1 MERLVDSKETQP
13 EVREVLTLARPAAV
27 TRARM
32 QRVRWALDQRVRA
45 NPLTSLPLLAA
56 AAFLLLG
63 ASALAA
69 FGSGLL
75 TKRPENEVTTPPA
88 AAPAKPKVLAPRAA
102 DAEKPTTPPV
112 ERTVEPQDPAL
123 DGAPSSPHKERLVS
137 PARPSSAVLNADVE
151 RVHNAAAALRREG
164 DPAKAAKLL
173 ESINS
178 QKSGPLAEEALAL
191 RIEAAMS
198 QRDPRAREFATTYL
212 GRYPT
217 GRYVAVAREALRSPA
232 R

>member
-1 MERLVDSKETQP
+1 MERLVDSKETQA
-13 EVREVLTLARPAAV
+13 EAREVLTLARPAAV

-32 QRVRWALDQRVRA
+32 QRVRWSLDQRARA
-45 NPLTSLPLLAA
+45 NPLSSLPLLAA

-63 ASALAA
+63 AGALAA
-69 FGSGLL
+69 LGSGLL
-75 TKRPENEVTTPPA
+75 TNRTENGVMTPA
-88 AAPAKPKVLAPRAA
+88 AVAPAKPKVLAPRAA
-102 DAEKPTTPPV
+102 DAEKPASPGV
-112 ERTVEPQDPAL
+112 ERAVEPQDPAL
-123 DGAPSSPHKERLVS
+123 DGAPPSPHKERPLS

-198 QRDPRAREFATTYL
+198 QRDPRAREFATAYL

-217 GRYVAVAREALRSPA
+217 GRYVAVAREALRSPP